1 MLGDMLNPLSVYA
14 LIINCPPPLH
24 FPLQKTFLILTSQN
38 WNGTISKQGKDK
50 WPLIQLIINHLKINK
65 RQCHHHFLS
74 FYNFRFYFP
83 LSRNCYLLKSKEVAA
98 AHRVVCP
105 GISRTEV
112 ASSSPTLNSSYRN
125 STNRGKTMCDE
136 KGLSQH
142 LENWELPCHY
152 QWTWL

>member
-1 MLGDMLNPLSVYA
+1 MLADLLNLFSVYA
-14 LIINCPPPLH
+14 LIISCPPSLH

-38 WNGTISKQGKDK
+38 WNWTISKHGKDK
-50 WPLIQLIINHLKINK
+50 WPLIPLIINHLKITK

-74 FYNFRFYFP
+74 FYNFRSYFP
-83 LSRNCYLLKSKEVAA
+83 LTRNCYLLKSKEAAA

-105 GISRTEV
+105 GVSRAEV
-112 ASSSPTLNSSYRN
+112 ASSCPSPNSSYQN
-125 STNRGKTMCDE
+125 STKRGKTMCDK

-142 LENWELPCHY
+142 LESWELPFYY